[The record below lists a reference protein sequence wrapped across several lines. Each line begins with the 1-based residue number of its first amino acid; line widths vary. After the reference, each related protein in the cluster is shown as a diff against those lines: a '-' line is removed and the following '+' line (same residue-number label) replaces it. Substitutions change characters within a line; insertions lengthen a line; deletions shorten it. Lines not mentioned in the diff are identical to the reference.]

1 MRLLKLSVLSF
12 AYFCLLSCGSDGDH
26 DINFSD
32 DDTIRIATLSQIQQT
47 WVGEYEGWDS
57 LQNAKTKIRRKLIL
71 NVDSTYT
78 NQIAA
83 MVFIPNQKVEDF
95 SPVEKESGKYR
106 FDESNHTIYYNVAY
120 DSIID
125 FEQQCFMGFT
135 KKQYNR
141 PNGLHYEREIYTEN
155 VKLTPG
161 EKGSV
166 IWETTDSALYSLD
179 GKGRIINYFM
189 NIEK

>member
-1 MRLLKLSVLSF
+1 MRLFNLLLFSF
-12 AYFCLLSCGSDGDH
+12 VFSCLFSCSSDGNNN
-26 DINFSD
+26 IFSSE

-83 MVFIPNQKVEDF
+83 IVFIPNQKVEDF

-106 FDESNHTIYYNVAY
+106 FDEHNHTIYYYVSH

-125 FEQQCFMGFT
+125 FGQQRFIGFT

-141 PNGLHYEREIYTEN
+141 PNGLHYEKGVYTEN
-155 VKLTPG
+155 VKLNAG

-166 IWETTDSALYSLD
+166 IWETTDSALFSLD
-179 GKGRIINYFM
+179 GKGIVINYFM